1 MSPPP
6 TSVNGSSATGNC
18 SNYANGA
25 CNDPASSVL
34 FDGHIPTLTGLDGDT
49 WASQLLT
56 IQEPGALILFDFTDT
71 PNYTGVEAVEVV
83 SFSCLEWGLT
93 TRDINLAVNPS
104 NLFVV
109 AGQLINTDTRSCE
122 HLVRYCI
129 QGESVQRVLILQFN
143 FISTKDWLH
152 LAEVRFHI
160 NSSACPHDTIITP
173 PPPPTTTPPPAT
185 TSPPSLGTTNTSQSG
200 NNTPKVPNNS
210 PQITSTTSTNP
221 ESTDSTGDELPNI
234 ILIAVPASVA
244 FFLLLAVFTVA
255 ILIICKC
262 KHHKPNTSSLTSDME
277 LEKYAPVSGDKP
289 PLPGGGEAGASAL
302 HVQVYTEV
310 NIVNHP
316 TQTHQETESGM
327 DQLYDQVDIKTNIR
341 RVPPSAVTTDNIV
354 SQYSELQAS
363 DPVDQ
368 LYAQVDK
375 KKGKKKKH
383 GVGSQP
389 SATPS
394 SQAADMVPSE
404 PVDQLY
410 AQVDKKQKGKK
421 KKEEPADSHSS
432 ETIPSQPHVM
442 ELYAQV
448 DKKKKRK
455 KKTTDDS
462 EPPYSEPP
470 AELYAQVD
478 KKRAKQGSSAT
489 GDSQYVETESQMDQ
503 LYAQVD
509 KKRKSKK
516 KSKEDKVPE
525 TAVDQLYAQVDKKKQ
540 KKSKEKEV
548 CPEESGA
555 VYSVVNK
562 PSPPQVPTKSQ
573 QLLEETG

>member
-1 MSPPP
+1 MSPQP

-18 SNYANGA
+18 SKYANRA
-25 CNDPASSVL
+25 CNDPVSSVL

-56 IQEPGALILFDFTDT
+56 IQEPSVLILFDFADT
-71 PNYTGVEAVEVV
+71 PNYTCVEAVEVV
-83 SFSCLEWGLT
+83 AFSCIEWGIT
-93 TRDINLAVNPS
+93 AREINLAVNPS
-104 NLFVV
+104 NLHVV
-109 AGQLINTDTRSCE
+109 ATNFISQDSNYRSCE
-122 HLVRYCI
+122 HLVRYCM
-129 QGESVQRVLILQFN
+129 QGETTHRVVIIQFN
-143 FISTKDWLH
+143 LISTNDWLH
-152 LAEVRFHI
+152 LAEVRFHT

-173 PPPPTTTPPPAT
+173 PPPHTTTPPPAT
-185 TSPPSLGTTNTSQSG
+185 TSPPSLATTNTSSQVPGPPQS
-200 NNTPKVPNNS
+200 
-210 PQITSTTSTNP
+210 TSTTTMNI
-221 ESTDSTGDELPNI
+221 DLTGANL
-234 ILIAVPASVA
+234 ILIAVPAPVA
-244 FFLLLAVFTVA
+244 FLLLAVFMVI

-262 KHHKPNTSSLTSDME
+262 KHHKPNTSILARDVE

-289 PLPGGGEAGASAL
+289 PLAGGEAGASAL

-316 TQTHQETESGM
+316 TQTHQETESGV

-341 RVPPSAVTTDNIV
+341 RVPPSAVTTENIV

-368 LYAQVDK
+368 LYAQVEK
-375 KKGKKKKH
+375 KKGKKKKY
-383 GVGSQP
+383 GIDSQP
-389 SATPS
+389 SATPP
-394 SQAADMVPSE
+394 SQAADMAPSE

-421 KKEEPADSHSS
+421 RKKEPADSHSS
-432 ETIPSQPHVM
+432 ETFSSQPPVM

-455 KKTTDDS
+455 KKTTDNS
-462 EPPYSEPP
+462 EPSYSEPP

-489 GDSQYVETESQMDQ
+489 GDSQYIETES
-503 LYAQVD
+503 
-509 KKRKSKK
+509 
-516 KSKEDKVPE
+516 PI
-525 TAVDQLYAQVDKKKQ
+525 DQLYAQVDKKKKG
-540 KKSKEKEV
+540 KKKAKESKEPTSSPETPVDQLYAPVDKKKHKNKEKEV

-573 QLLEETG
+573 QLLEEIG

>member
-1 MSPPP
+1 MTPPP

-56 IQEPGALILFDFTDT
+56 ISISSPLIQIVFNFVDN
-71 PNYTGVEAVEVV
+71 PGVEAVEVV
-83 SFSCLEWGLT
+83 AFSCLEWGIT
-93 TRDINLAVNPS
+93 AREINLAVNPS
-104 NLFVV
+104 NLHVV
-109 AGQLINTDTRSCE
+109 ATNFISADSSYRSCE

-129 QGESVQRVLILQFN
+129 QGETTHRVLILQFN
-143 FISTKDWLH
+143 LISTNDWLH
-152 LAEVRFHI
+152 LAEMRFHT

-173 PPPPTTTPPPAT
+173 PPPPTTTPSPAN
-185 TSPPSLGTTNTSQSG
+185 TNTPLSG
-200 NNTPKVPNNS
+200 NNSSQVPVS
-210 PQITSTTSTNP
+210 PQITSTTSANNNTEN
-221 ESTDSTGDELPNI
+221 TASTGEELLNI

-244 FFLLLAVFTVA
+244 FLLLLAVFMVV

-262 KHHKPNTSSLTSDME
+262 KHRKPNTSSLARDVE
-277 LEKYAPVSGDKP
+277 LDKYAPVSGDKP
-289 PLPGGGEAGASAL
+289 PLSGGGEAGASAL

-341 RVPPSAVTTDNIV
+341 RVPLSAVTTDNIV

-383 GVGSQP
+383 GVDSQP
-389 SATPS
+389 SVTPP
-394 SQAADMVPSE
+394 SQAADMAPSE

-410 AQVDKKQKGKK
+410 AQVDKKQKRKK
-421 KKEEPADSHSS
+421 KTKESADLHSP
-432 ETIPSQPHVM
+432 ETVPSQPPVT

-448 DKKKKRK
+448 DKKKKCK
-455 KKTTDDS
+455 KNDS
-462 EPPYSEPP
+462 EPSYSEPP
-470 AELYAQVD
+470 TELYTQVD
-478 KKRAKQGSSAT
+478 KKRAKQGSSAI
-489 GDSQYVETESQMDQ
+489 GDSQYVETESPMDQ

-509 KKRKSKK
+509 KKKKGKK

-540 KKSKEKEV
+540 KSKEKEV

-562 PSPPQVPTKSQ
+562 PSPPQVPAKSQ

>member
-1 MSPPP
+1 M
-6 TSVNGSSATGNC
+6 
-18 SNYANGA
+18 
-25 CNDPASSVL
+25 
-34 FDGHIPTLTGLDGDT
+34 
-49 WASQLLT
+49 
-56 IQEPGALILFDFTDT
+56 
-71 PNYTGVEAVEVV
+71 VV
-83 SFSCLEWGLT
+83 
-93 TRDINLAVNPS
+93 
-104 NLFVV
+104 
-109 AGQLINTDTRSCE
+109 
-122 HLVRYCI
+122 
-129 QGESVQRVLILQFN
+129 
-143 FISTKDWLH
+143 
-152 LAEVRFHI
+152 
-160 NSSACPHDTIITP
+160 
-173 PPPPTTTPPPAT
+173 
-185 TSPPSLGTTNTSQSG
+185 
-200 NNTPKVPNNS
+200 
-210 PQITSTTSTNP
+210 
-221 ESTDSTGDELPNI
+221 
-234 ILIAVPASVA
+234 
-244 FFLLLAVFTVA
+244 

-262 KHHKPNTSSLTSDME
+262 KQRKPSNSLTRDVE
-277 LEKYAPVSGDKP
+277 LEKYAPISGDKP
-289 PLPGGGEAGASAL
+289 PLAGGGEAGASAL

-341 RVPPSAVTTDNIV
+341 RVPPSEVNIT

-375 KKGKKKKH
+375 KKGKKMKH

-394 SQAADMVPSE
+394 SQATDMGPSE

-432 ETIPSQPHVM
+432 PSQPPVM

-448 DKKKKRK
+448 DKKKKRI

-462 EPPYSEPP
+462 EPSYSEPP

-478 KKRAKQGSSAT
+478 KKRVKQRSSAT
-489 GDSQYVETESQMDQ
+489 SDSQYVETESPMDQ

-509 KKRKSKK
+509 KNKKMKK
-516 KSKEDKVPE
+516 KAKEPTSSPD

-540 KKSKEKEV
+540 KSKEKEV

-562 PSPPQVPTKSQ
+562 PRPPQVPTKSQ
-573 QLLEETG
+573 ELLEETG

>member
-18 SNYANGA
+18 SNYTNVAFANGA

-34 FDGHIPTLTGLDGDT
+34 FDGHIPTLTGLDGDM

-56 IQEPGALILFDFTDT
+56 IQEPSVLILFNFTDT

-83 SFSCLEWGLT
+83 AFTCPEWGMT
-93 TRDINLAVNPS
+93 IREITLAVNPS
-104 NLFVV
+104 NLFVI

-129 QGESVQRVLILQFN
+129 QGESTQTLLILQFN
-143 FISTKDWLH
+143 LKTSDDWLH
-152 LAEVRFHI
+152 LAEVRFHT
-160 NSSACPHDTIITP
+160 NSSACPHGTIIT
-173 PPPPTTTPPPAT
+173 PPTTTPPPAT
-185 TSPPSLGTTNTSQSG
+185 TSPPSLGTTNTSPPSLGTTNTSSQVPGPPQS
-200 NNTPKVPNNS
+200 
-210 PQITSTTSTNP
+210 TSTTTMNIN
-221 ESTDSTGDELPNI
+221 STGANL
-234 ILIAVPASVA
+234 ILIAVPASVV
-244 FFLLLAVFTVA
+244 FLLLLAVFMVA

-262 KHHKPNTSSLTSDME
+262 KHHKPNTSSLARDVE
-277 LEKYAPVSGDKP
+277 LEKYAAVSGDKP
-289 PLPGGGEAGASAL
+289 PLAGGGEAGASAL

-341 RVPPSAVTTDNIV
+341 QVPPSIVTTENIT

-383 GVGSQP
+383 GVDSQP

-394 SQAADMVPSE
+394 SQATNMGPSE

-421 KKEEPADSHSS
+421 KNKEPADSHPS
-432 ETIPSQPHVM
+432 ETVSSQPAVT

-455 KKTTDDS
+455 KKTKDDS
-462 EPPYSEPP
+462 EPSYSEPP
-470 AELYAQVD
+470 VELYAQVD

-489 GDSQYVETESQMDQ
+489 SDSQYVETESPMDQ

-509 KKRKSKK
+509 KKKKGKK
-516 KSKEDKVPE
+516 KLIVGEYIAIYLMIIV
-525 TAVDQLYAQVDKKKQ
+525 LYMYALFFYQR
-540 KKSKEKEV
+540 SIISYEKLQINGIV
-548 CPEESGA
+548 LFTIRIMLHAWQYFIIVGIPVFHC
-555 VYSVVNK
+555 
-562 PSPPQVPTKSQ
+562 
-573 QLLEETG
+573 

>member
-1 MSPPP
+1 M
-6 TSVNGSSATGNC
+6 VA
-18 SNYANGA
+18 
-25 CNDPASSVL
+25 
-34 FDGHIPTLTGLDGDT
+34 
-49 WASQLLT
+49 
-56 IQEPGALILFDFTDT
+56 
-71 PNYTGVEAVEVV
+71 
-83 SFSCLEWGLT
+83 FSCLEWGIT
-93 TRDINLAVNPS
+93 AREINLAVNPS
-104 NLFVV
+104 NLHVV
-109 AGQLINTDTRSCE
+109 ATNFISPDSSYRSCE

-129 QGESVQRVLILQFN
+129 QGETTHRVLILQFN
-143 FISTKDWLH
+143 LESTGNCLH
-152 LAEVRFHI
+152 LAEVRFHT

-173 PPPPTTTPPPAT
+173 PPPPTTTPSPAT
-185 TSPPSLGTTNTSQSG
+185 TSPPSPANTNIPPPG
-200 NNTPKVPNNS
+200 NNSSQVSDS
-210 PQITSTTSTNP
+210 P
-221 ESTDSTGDELPNI
+221 LPII
-234 ILIAVPASVA
+234 ILIAVPASVP
-244 FFLLLAVFTVA
+244 FLLLLAVFMVA

-262 KHHKPNTSSLTSDME
+262 KHRKPNTSSLTRHVE

-302 HVQVYTEV
+302 HLQVYTEV
-310 NIVNHP
+310 NIVNHQ

-341 RVPPSAVTTDNIV
+341 RVPLSEVTTENIT

-363 DPVDQ
+363 VPVDQ

-383 GVGSQP
+383 GVDSQP

-394 SQAADMVPSE
+394 SQATDMGLSE
-404 PVDQLY
+404 PVDQVY
-410 AQVDKKQKGKK
+410 AQVDKKQKRKKK
-421 KKEEPADSHSS
+421 KKEPANSHSS
-432 ETIPSQPHVM
+432 ETVSSQPPVM

-455 KKTTDDS
+455 KKTEDDS
-462 EPPYSEPP
+462 VPSYSEPP
-470 AELYAQVD
+470 TELYAQVD
-478 KKRAKQGSSAT
+478 KKTAKQGSLAA
-489 GDSQYVETESQMDQ
+489 GDSQYVETESPMDQ

-509 KKRKSKK
+509 KKKKGKK

-540 KKSKEKEV
+540 KSKEKEV

-562 PSPPQVPTKSQ
+562 PSPPQIPTKSQ
-573 QLLEETG
+573 ELLEETG

>member
-1 MSPPP
+1 MALLLLDTAQIMQMEPAMTQPLVFCLMGTSPH
-6 TSVNGSSATGNC
+6 S
-18 SNYANGA
+18 
-25 CNDPASSVL
+25 
-34 FDGHIPTLTGLDGDT
+34 LDWMVT
-49 WASQLLT
+49 WASQLLI
-56 IQEPGALILFDFTDT
+56 IQESSVLILFDFTDI

-83 SFSCLEWGLT
+83 AFSCLEWGIT
-93 TRDINLAVNPS
+93 AREINLAVNPS
-104 NLFVV
+104 NLHVV
-109 AGQLINTDTRSCE
+109 AANFISQDSSYRSCE

-129 QGESVQRVLILQFN
+129 QGETTHRVLILQFKL
-143 FISTKDWLH
+143 ISANNWLH
-152 LAEVRFHI
+152 LAEVRIHTD
-160 NSSACPHDTIITP
+160 SSACPHDTIITP

-185 TSPPSLGTTNTSQSG
+185 TSLPSPANTNIPPPG
-200 NNTPKVPNNS
+200 NNSSQVSDS
-210 PQITSTTSTNP
+210 P
-221 ESTDSTGDELPNI
+221 LPII

-244 FFLLLAVFTVA
+244 FLLLLAVFMVA

-262 KHHKPNTSSLTSDME
+262 KHRKPNTSSLARDVE

-310 NIVNHP
+310 NIVNHQ

-341 RVPPSAVTTDNIV
+341 RVPPSAMTTENIT

-375 KKGKKKKH
+375 KKGKKKNH
-383 GVGSQP
+383 GVDSQP
-389 SATPS
+389 STAPS
-394 SQAADMVPSE
+394 SQAADMAPSE
-404 PVDQLY
+404 PVDQVY
-410 AQVDKKQKGKK
+410 AQVDKKQKRKK
-421 KKEEPADSHSS
+421 KTKEPANSQSTETVSS
-432 ETIPSQPHVM
+432 KPPV

-448 DKKKKRK
+448 DKKKKRR
-455 KKTTDDS
+455 KKTKDDI
-462 EPPYSEPP
+462 EPSYSESPV
-470 AELYAQVD
+470 ELYVQVD
-478 KKRAKQGSSAT
+478 KKTAKQGSLAT
-489 GDSQYVETESQMDQ
+489 GDSQYVETESPMDQ

-509 KKRKSKK
+509 KKKKGKK

-540 KKSKEKEV
+540 KSKEKEV

-562 PSPPQVPTKSQ
+562 PSPPQLPTKSQ

>member
-1 MSPPP
+1 MFVATNFISQD
-6 TSVNGSSATGNC
+6 SS
-18 SNYANGA
+18 Y
-25 CNDPASSVL
+25 
-34 FDGHIPTLTGLDGDT
+34 
-49 WASQLLT
+49 
-56 IQEPGALILFDFTDT
+56 
-71 PNYTGVEAVEVV
+71 
-83 SFSCLEWGLT
+83 
-93 TRDINLAVNPS
+93 
-104 NLFVV
+104 
-109 AGQLINTDTRSCE
+109 RSCE

-129 QGESVQRVLILQFN
+129 QGETTHRVLILQFN
-143 FISTKDWLH
+143 LISTNDWIH
-152 LAEVRFHI
+152 LAEVRFHT
-160 NSSACPHDTIITP
+160 NSSACPHDPIITP
-173 PPPPTTTPPPAT
+173 PPKPTTTPPPAT
-185 TSPPSLGTTNTSQSG
+185 TSPPSLATTNTSNTSSQVPGPPQS
-200 NNTPKVPNNS
+200 
-210 PQITSTTSTNP
+210 TSVTTMQL
-221 ESTDSTGDELPNI
+221 DSTGANL
-234 ILIAVPASVA
+234 ILIAVLAPVA
-244 FFLLLAVFTVA
+244 FLLLLAVFMVA

-262 KHHKPNTSSLTSDME
+262 KHRKPNTSSLARDVE
-277 LEKYAPVSGDKP
+277 LEKYAAVSGDKP

-341 RVPPSAVTTDNIV
+341 RVPPSAVATENIT

-383 GVGSQP
+383 GVNSQS

-394 SQAADMVPSE
+394 SQAADMAPSE

-421 KKEEPADSHSS
+421 KMKEPADSHSS
-432 ETIPSQPHVM
+432 ETVPSQPPVM

-455 KKTTDDS
+455 KNDS
-462 EPPYSEPP
+462 EPSYSEPP
-470 AELYAQVD
+470 TELYAQVD

-489 GDSQYVETESQMDQ
+489 GNSQYVETESPMDQ

-509 KKRKSKK
+509 KKKKGKK
-516 KSKEDKVPE
+516 KSKEDKVSE

-540 KKSKEKEV
+540 KSKEKRCV
-548 CPEESGA
+548 LR
-555 VYSVVNK
+555 
-562 PSPPQVPTKSQ
+562 SQ
-573 QLLEETG
+573 GQCTL

>member
-1 MSPPP
+1 MSASP
-6 TSVNGSSATGNC
+6 TSVNGSSETGNC
-18 SNYANGA
+18 SNYANRA

-56 IQEPGALILFDFTDT
+56 IQESSVLITFDFTAT

-83 SFSCLEWGLT
+83 SFSCLEWGMT
-93 TRDINLAVNPS
+93 TREIKLAVNRGS
-104 NLFVV
+104 NLFIV
-109 AGQLINTDTRSCE
+109 AGQLISTDSRSCE

-129 QGESVQRVLILQFN
+129 QGESAQKILMLEFN
-143 FISTKDWLH
+143 FISANDWLH
-152 LAEVRFHI
+152 LAEVRFHT

-173 PPPPTTTPPPAT
+173 PPPPTATPPPAT
-185 TSPPSLGTTNTSQSG
+185 TSPPAPATTNTSPAG
-200 NNTPKVPNNS
+200 NNLSQVPDS
-210 PQITSTTSTNP
+210 PQITPTTSANNNTENTASTT
-221 ESTDSTGDELPNI
+221 EELPDI
-234 ILIAVPASVA
+234 ILIAVPASLA
-244 FFLLLAVFTVA
+244 FLLLLAVFTVA
-255 ILIICKC
+255 ILIILCKC
-262 KHHKPNTSSLTSDME
+262 KHRKPNTNSLARDVD
-277 LEKYAPVSGDKP
+277 LEKYAAVSGDKP

-341 RVPPSAVTTDNIV
+341 RVPPSAVTTENIM

-383 GVGSQP
+383 GVDSQP
-389 SATPS
+389 SVTPS
-394 SQAADMVPSE
+394 SQAADMAPSE

-421 KKEEPADSHSS
+421 KTKEPADLHSS
-432 ETIPSQPHVM
+432 ETVPSQPPVM

-455 KKTTDDS
+455 KNDS
-462 EPPYSEPP
+462 EPSYSEPP

-478 KKRAKQGSSAT
+478 KKIAKQGSSAT
-489 GDSQYVETESQMDQ
+489 GDSQYVETESPMDQ

-509 KKRKSKK
+509 KKKKGKK
-516 KSKEDKVPE
+516 KAKESKEPTSPPE
-525 TAVDQLYAQVDKKKQ
+525 AAVDVQVDKKKQ
-540 KKSKEKEV
+540 KSKKKEV
-548 CPEESGA
+548 CPDESGA

-562 PSPPQVPTKSQ
+562 PSPPQIPAKSQ
-573 QLLEETG
+573 QLLEEIG

>member
-18 SNYANGA
+18 SKYANGT

-34 FDGHIPTLTGLDGDT
+34 FDGHIPTLTGLDGDM

-56 IQEPGALILFDFTDT
+56 IQESSVLILFDFTDIL
-71 PNYTGVEAVEVV
+71 NYTGVEAVEVV
-83 SFSCLEWGLT
+83 AFSCLEWEIT
-93 TRDINLAVNPS
+93 AREINLAVNPS
-104 NLFVV
+104 NRHVV
-109 AGQLINTDTRSCE
+109 ATNFISRDSSYRSCE

-129 QGESVQRVLILQFN
+129 QGETTHRVLILQLFN
-143 FISTKDWLH
+143 LESTSNWFH
-152 LAEVRFHI
+152 LAEVMFHTD
-160 NSSACPHDTIITP
+160 SSACPHDTIITP
-173 PPPPTTTPPPAT
+173 PPPPTTTPSLAT
-185 TSPPSLGTTNTSQSG
+185 TSLPSLATTNTSNTSSQVPGPPQS
-200 NNTPKVPNNS
+200 
-210 PQITSTTSTNP
+210 TSVTTMQL
-221 ESTDSTGDELPNI
+221 DSTGANL

-244 FFLLLAVFTVA
+244 FLLLPAVFMVA

-262 KHHKPNTSSLTSDME
+262 KHRKPYTNSLARDAE

-289 PLPGGGEAGASAL
+289 PLSGGGEAGASAL

-341 RVPPSAVTTDNIV
+341 RVPPSAVTTENIV

-375 KKGKKKKH
+375 KKRRKKKH

-410 AQVDKKQKGKK
+410 AQVNKKQKGKK

-432 ETIPSQPHVM
+432 PSQPPVM

-448 DKKKKRK
+448 DMKKKRK

-462 EPPYSEPP
+462 EPSYSEPP

-489 GDSQYVETESQMDQ
+489 GDSQYVETESPMDQ

-509 KKRKSKK
+509 KKKK
-516 KSKEDKVPE
+516 NKKAKEPTCSPK

-540 KKSKEKEV
+540 KSKEKEV

-573 QLLEETG
+573 QLLEEIG

>member
-18 SNYANGA
+18 SNYANRA

-56 IQEPGALILFDFTDT
+56 IQKSSVLILFDFTDT

-83 SFSCLEWGLT
+83 AFTCPEWGMT
-93 TRDINLAVNPS
+93 TREITLEVNPS
-104 NLFVV
+104 NLFVI

-129 QGESVQRVLILQFN
+129 QGESAQTLLILQFKL
-143 FISTKDWLH
+143 ITDDDWLH
-152 LAEVRFHI
+152 LAEVRFHTNI
-160 NSSACPHDTIITP
+160 SACPHDTIITR
-173 PPPPTTTPPPAT
+173 PPPPTTTPPLAT
-185 TSPPSLGTTNTSQSG
+185 TSLPSLATTNTSNTSSQVPGPPQS
-200 NNTPKVPNNS
+200 
-210 PQITSTTSTNP
+210 TSVTTMQL
-221 ESTDSTGDELPNI
+221 DSTGANL

-244 FFLLLAVFTVA
+244 FLLLPAVFMVA

-262 KHHKPNTSSLTSDME
+262 KHRKPYTNSLARDAE

-341 RVPPSAVTTDNIV
+341 RVPPPAVTTENIV

-375 KKGKKKKH
+375 KKRKKKKH

-410 AQVDKKQKGKK
+410 AQVNKKQKGKK

-432 ETIPSQPHVM
+432 PSQPPVM

-448 DKKKKRK
+448 DMKKKRK

-462 EPPYSEPP
+462 EPSYSEPP

-489 GDSQYVETESQMDQ
+489 GDSQYVETESPMDQ

-509 KKRKSKK
+509 KKKK
-516 KSKEDKVPE
+516 NKKAKEPTCSPK

-540 KKSKEKEV
+540 KSKEKEV
-548 CPEESGA
+548 CPEESGE

-573 QLLEETG
+573 QLLEEIG

>member
-6 TSVNGSSATGNC
+6 TSVNGSSAAGNC
-18 SNYANGA
+18 SNYANRA

-34 FDGHIPTLTGLDGDT
+34 FDGHIPTFTGLDGDT
-49 WASQLLT
+49 WASQLHT
-56 IQEPGALILFDFTDT
+56 IQESNVLILFNFTDT
-71 PNYTGVEAVEVV
+71 PNYTGVEAVDVV
-83 SFSCLEWGLT
+83 AFTCPEWGMTIREITLE
-93 TRDINLAVNPS
+93 VNPS
-104 NLFVV
+104 HPFLIV
-109 AGQLINTDTRSCE
+109 GQVINTDTRSCE

-129 QGESVQRVLILQFN
+129 QGESTQTLLILQFN
-143 FISTKDWLH
+143 LITSDDWLH
-152 LAEVRFHI
+152 LAEVRFHT

-173 PPPPTTTPPPAT
+173 PPPPTTTPPRAT
-185 TSPPSLGTTNTSQSG
+185 TSPPSLATTNTSNTSSQVPGPPQS
-200 NNTPKVPNNS
+200 
-210 PQITSTTSTNP
+210 TSVTTMQL
-221 ESTDSTGDELPNI
+221 DSTRDNL
-234 ILIAVPASVA
+234 ILIAVPAPVA
-244 FFLLLAVFTVA
+244 FLLLLAVFMVV

-262 KHHKPNTSSLTSDME
+262 KHRKPNTNSLARDVE

-327 DQLYDQVDIKTNIR
+327 DQLYDQVDIKTKIR
-341 RVPPSAVTTDNIV
+341 RVPPSAVATENIT

-383 GVGSQP
+383 GVDSQP

-394 SQAADMVPSE
+394 SHATDMAPSE

-421 KKEEPADSHSS
+421 KKKEPADSHSS
-432 ETIPSQPHVM
+432 ETVPSQPPVI

-455 KKTTDDS
+455 KKTKDDS
-462 EPPYSEPP
+462 EPSYSEPP
-470 AELYAQVD
+470 AGLYAQVD
-478 KKRAKQGSSAT
+478 KKSAKQGSSAT
-489 GDSQYVETESQMDQ
+489 GDSQYAETGSPM
-503 LYAQVD
+503 
-509 KKRKSKK
+509 
-516 KSKEDKVPE
+516 
-525 TAVDQLYAQVDKKKQ
+525 DQLYAQVDKKKQ
-540 KKSKEKEV
+540 KSKEKEV
-548 CPEESGA
+548 SPEESGA

-562 PSPPQVPTKSQ
+562 PRPPQVPTKSQ
-573 QLLEETG
+573 ELLEETG